1 MTTGPAPAGA
11 PNDVDARAASF
22 AQRRL
27 WFMDQLAGS
36 SSGSMLPLVLRL
48 RGRLDTGRLERSLDG
63 IVARHEVLRTRFTAV
78 DGEPV
83 PVVDA
88 PAGCPLRR
96 VTADGPEELYAR
108 CLGRPVDLAEEHP
121 VRATLARVAEDE
133 HLLLVEVHHIAVDGW
148 SWGVLLEELAAGY
161 RGEEVQPPAV
171 QYAELARTQAERLS
185 GARLERLLGHW
196 RERLTGLTPLEL
208 PTDRPRPRVWDGSGD
223 VVRFDL
229 PAELVA
235 AVDGLARSRRVTRY
249 MVLLTAYQALLGHWS
264 GRTDVAVCST
274 LADRAQ
280 RGAAELIGPLVNT
293 VVLRTDLSGRPGFDT
308 LLERVRR
315 RVPADLSH
323 AEAPFDL
330 VVGALG
336 GSRDLSRHP
345 LAQASFTLLNS
356 PIRPVRMA
364 DLDVALVE
372 PPLTETPLDVFLD
385 LTLRTDGSIA
395 AILQYATA
403 LFDATTMR
411 AFGTAY
417 VALLRAVIAQPGAPV
432 HELARALAAGPGAPA
447 RPRSDW
453 HHAPDRPAAP
463 AQPVA
468 FAGRPDALALR
479 CGDDSAT
486 YAELDAMSG
495 GLAAA
500 LRAAGVTA
508 GSPVGVVLRR
518 GLWSVAAIEG
528 IWRAGG
534 VYVPLD
540 PELPAQRLAF
550 MAEEAQ
556 LSCVVTAPATAVTAA
571 PLAPVAV
578 DVTAVTPDPDGP
590 RHRPDPRQLAHVI
603 FTSGSTGRPKA
614 VGVEHAALASH
625 VAAARQRLGITAADR
640 VLAFASFSFDASLDQ
655 VLPALTSGATVVMRP
670 EEPWLPTQVP
680 EIVQRHEL
688 TVVNVPPTY
697 WSELALSLDRRLA
710 AALAPLRLLV
720 LGGEA
725 VPADTLAVW
734 RAAVPWV
741 RVCNAY
747 GPTETTVT
755 ATTYDA
761 EEPPVDSVPIGR
773 PLGDRRVYV
782 VDADDEQVPVGVSG
796 ELLIGGIELARGY
809 LNRPALTAD
818 RFVPDPYGPPGGRL
832 YRTGDLVRWTT
843 GGELEFVGRRDDQ
856 VKIRGFR
863 VELGEVEAV
872 LRACPL
878 VAAAAVRPDR
888 ATGQALTGY
897 VVPAPDA
904 PAAPDRAELRAWCAR
919 YLPHYAVP
927 SDYVTLDALPV
938 GVSGKLDRG
947 ALPDPDRGRPAD
959 DDAFAA
965 PRDETERIVAEVWAD
980 VLGLERIGID
990 DSFFDLG
997 GHSLLATM
1005 AVSRIAGRLGRDIE
1019 LRTVFEHPTVRGFAP
1034 CVAGARTSGTT
1045 EVVPVDRARPLP
1057 LSFAQERLWF
1067 LDRTSDRGDSYLL
1080 WYCWRVRGGLERDA
1094 WQRAL
1099 DDLVARHEVL
1109 RTALIESDGRP
1120 VQQVCDPVG
1129 VPLHWEAAPM
1139 GPDEESRLDAVRQRA
1154 VALATRRFDLARP
1167 PLLRA
1172 GVWELADDDHVVLLA
1187 LHHAVT
1193 DGWSKG
1199 VLLDELAHHYA
1210 ARRAGREGRLPP
1222 LPVQYGDFAV
1232 WQRERAESGALE
1244 PQLAYWERVL
1254 AQTPALE
1261 LPTDRPRPA
1270 AFSGRGGAVEI
1281 DLPAALLHRVD
1292 AFARERGATRFMVLL
1307 AAAQAV
1313 LARWSGQTDV
1323 PVGTP
1328 VAGRGRLELEPLVG
1342 FFVNTVVLRTDLS
1355 GRPTFTGLVD
1365 RVREVVLGAFDHQ
1378 EVPFE
1383 RVVERLRPARDLS
1396 RNPLFQV
1403 MVDVQDASTGGAG
1416 LPGLDTGDFQLPW
1429 ESAKFDLTATFVV
1442 RPDGFAL
1449 NVEYAADLFEP
1460 ATATRFARHVGRLL
1474 EAFLADPGTRVDAA
1488 PLLSAGERDL
1498 LVATAG
1504 REVPPAPAFRV
1515 AGRPADP
1522 AVVCEGTSLDY
1533 ARLDALTGGLAA
1545 TLTARGVA
1553 PGDPVGVCVGRGVW
1567 SVAAML
1573 AVWRAGGVYVP
1584 LDALLP
1590 EDRLLYMLQE
1600 AGVRHVVADAHTGG
1614 KVTALGVSA
1623 VAVEDVRPLP
1633 DGPAHA
1639 PDRLRTTAD
1648 RSRATADDPRA
1659 TACNPRTVADAPR
1672 HTPDPSD
1679 LAYVIFTSGST
1690 GRPKAVGVEHHA
1702 LDAHVAA
1709 ARERF
1714 VLSAEDRVLTFA
1726 STSFD
1731 ASLEQ
1736 ILPAL
1741 STGATVIVRPD
1752 EIWAPQELAARVAAE
1767 RVTVMELTPS
1777 YWAELVS
1784 HLDRLAPRLASLRL
1798 LVTGGEALPADPLER
1813 WFTHLPHVPVLNTY
1827 GPTESVISATAHTV
1841 DGARGGRVPI
1851 GRPLGGRRTYVVDAL
1866 GELVPE
1872 GVPGELL
1879 VGGRALARG
1888 YLGRPALTA
1897 ERFEPDP
1904 FGALGGRLYRTG
1916 DVVRRLPSGELE
1928 FLGRNDDQ
1936 VKIRGFR
1943 VEPKEAEA
1951 ALRRHPGVRAAAVV
1965 VRTLRG
1971 EAALVG
1977 YVVGDGLS
1985 QEILQ
1990 THCRAQLPHYLVPS
2004 AFVLLDALPLTVQGK
2019 LDTAALPEPAAPE
2032 AGTFVAP
2039 RSPAETVVAQ
2049 IWCEVL
2055 DLPRV
2060 GVHDDFFALGGHSL
2074 RAVAVASRLRTA
2086 FDCPLQVRDLFEHPT
2101 VGRLAA
2107 EVESRLL
2114 ELISQMSDDEI
2125 DLSLTADF

>member
-1 MTTGPAPAGA
+1 MDTRT
-11 PNDVDARAASF
+11 ASF

-27 WFMDQLAGS
+27 WFLDQLAGS
-36 SSGSMLPLVLRL
+36 STGSMLPLVLRL
-48 RGRLDTGRLERSLDG
+48 RGPLDAGRLERSLSG
-63 IVARHEVLRTRFTAV
+63 IVDRHEVLRTRFTAV

-83 PVVDA
+83 PVVDP
-88 PAGCPLRR
+88 PAGVILEH
-96 VTADGPEELYAR
+96 TEATGPAELFDR
-108 CLGRPVDLAEEHP
+108 CLGRPVDLSAQAP
-121 VRATLARVAEDE
+121 IRATLARVAPEE

-148 SWGVLLEELAAGY
+148 SWGVLLDELAAGY
-161 RGEEVQPPAV
+161 RGEPVAPPALR
-171 QYAELARTQAERLS
+171 YADLARAQAERLS
-185 GARLERLLGHW
+185 GERLERLLAHW
-196 RERLTGLTPLEL
+196 RDRLAGLGPLDL

-229 PAELVA
+229 PADLVA
-235 AVDGLARSRRVTRY
+235 AVDALARSRRATRY
-249 MVLLTAYQALLGHWS
+249 MLLLTAYQALLGHWS

-280 RGAAELIGPLVNT
+280 RGADTLIGPLVNT
-293 VVLRTDLSGRPGFDT
+293 VVLRTDLSGRPGFAA
-308 LLERVRR
+308 LLDRVRA
-315 RVPADLSH
+315 RVPADLAH

-345 LAQASFTLLNS
+345 LAQASFTLLNN
-356 PIRPVRMA
+356 PIRPIRIPGLEVT
-364 DLDVALVE
+364 LVE
-372 PPLTETPLDVFLD
+372 PPLAETPLDVFLD

-395 AILQYATA
+395 AVLQYATA
-403 LFDATTMR
+403 LFDAATMR
-411 AFGTAY
+411 AFARAY
-417 VALLRAVIAQPGAPV
+417 PALLRAVLADPQAPV
-432 HELARALAAGPGAPA
+432 QDLVRALPTGPGAPA
-447 RPRSDW
+447 RPRPEW
-453 HHAPDRPAAP
+453 HRAADRPSGPP
-463 AQPVA
+463 APVA
-468 FAGRPDALALR
+468 FSGRPDATALR
-479 CGDDSAT
+479 CGADSVT
-486 YAELDAMSG
+486 YAGLDAMTG
-495 GLAAA
+495 GLAVA

-508 GSPVGVVLRR
+508 GTPVGVLLRR
-518 GLWSVAAIEG
+518 GPWSVAAIEG

-534 VYVPLD
+534 AYVPLD
-540 PELPAQRLAF
+540 PELPAERLEF
-550 MAEEAQ
+550 MAREAR
-556 LSCVVTAPATAVTAA
+556 LGCVVTDPATAGTAAGLAPAT
-571 PLAPVAV
+571 V
-578 DVTAVTPDPDGP
+578 DVTAVVPAADGP
-590 RHRPDPRQLAHVI
+590 RHRPDPRELAHVI

-625 VAAARQRLGITAADR
+625 VAAARRRLGITAADR

-655 VLPALTSGATVVMRP
+655 VLPALTTGATVVMRP
-670 EEPWLPTQVP
+670 DEPWLPTQVP
-680 EIVQRHEL
+680 EVVRRHEV

-697 WSELALSLDRRLA
+697 WSELTLSLDRRQAADLA
-710 AALAPLRLLV
+710 SLRLLV

-725 VPADTLAVW
+725 VPADTLAAW

-761 EEPPVDSVPIGR
+761 DEPPEDSVPIGR

-782 VDADDEQVPVGVSG
+782 VDADGEPVPVGVCG
-796 ELLIGGIELARGY
+796 ELLIGGTEVARGY
-809 LNRPALTAD
+809 LNRPALTAE
-818 RFVPDPYGPPGGRL
+818 RFLPDPYGPPGARL
-832 YRTGDLVRWTT
+832 YRTGDLVRWRA
-843 GGELEFVGRRDDQ
+843 GGDLEFVGRTDDQ

-863 VELGEVEAV
+863 IELGEIETV

-878 VAAAAVRPDR
+878 VGAAAARPDR
-888 ATGQALTGY
+888 ATGRSLTGY

-904 PAAPDRAELRAWCAR
+904 PRVPDRAELRAWCER
-919 YLPHYAVP
+919 RLPHYAIP
-927 SDYVTLDALPV
+927 SDFVVLDALPV
-938 GVSGKLDRG
+938 GVSGKLDRN
-947 ALPDPDRGRPAD
+947 ALPDPVRTRDAD
-959 DDAFAA
+959 DPGLTA

-980 VLGLERIGID
+980 VLGLDRIGID

-1005 AVSRIAGRLGRDIE
+1005 AVSRIAQKLGRDIE
-1019 LRTVFEHPTVRGFAP
+1019 LRTVFENPTVRGFAP
-1034 CVAGARTSGTT
+1034 RVSAARASGAA
-1045 EVVPVDRARPLP
+1045 ELVPVDRDRPLP

-1080 WYCWRVRGGLERDA
+1080 WYCWRVRGGLDRAA
-1094 WQRAL
+1094 WQQAL

-1109 RTALIESDGRP
+1109 RTALVESDGRP

-1129 VPLHWEAAPM
+1129 VPLQWEPAPA
-1139 GPDEESRLDAVRQRA
+1139 GPDEPSRLEAVRRA
-1154 VALATRRFDLARP
+1154 AAALATRRFDLARP

-1199 VLLDELAHHYA
+1199 VLLDELARHYA
-1210 ARRAGREGRLPP
+1210 ARRTGRGAQLPP
-1222 LPVQYGDFAV
+1222 LPVQYADFAA
-1232 WQRERAESGALE
+1232 WQRERADSGGLE
-1244 PQLAYWERVL
+1244 PQLAYWESTL
-1254 AQTPALE
+1254 DGAPALE

-1270 AFSGRGGAVEI
+1270 VFTGRGGAVEV
-1281 DLPAALLHRVD
+1281 DLPAHLVERVD
-1292 AFARERGATRFMVLL
+1292 ALARARGASRFMVLL
-1307 AAAQAV
+1307 AVAQAV
-1313 LARWSGQTDV
+1313 LARWTGQADV
-1323 PVGTP
+1323 SVGTP

-1355 GRPTFTGLVD
+1355 GRPTFAGLVD
-1365 RVREVVLGAFDHQ
+1365 RVRETVLGAFDHQ

-1383 RVVERLRPARDLS
+1383 RVVERLRPERDLS

-1403 MVDVQDASTGGAG
+1403 MVDVQDASTGGSG
-1416 LPGLDTGDFQLPW
+1416 LPGIDATDFTLPW
-1429 ESAKFDLTATFVV
+1429 GSAKFDLTATFVV
-1442 RPDGFAL
+1442 RPDRFAL
-1449 NVEYAADLFEP
+1449 NVEYAADLFDP
-1460 ATATRFARHVGRLL
+1460 ATATRFAHHVGRLL
-1474 EAFLADPGTRVDAA
+1474 EAFLADPAIRVDEAPLLAAAERDRLVAAAGADAA
-1488 PLLSAGERDL
+1488 P
-1498 LVATAG
+1498 
-1504 REVPPAPAFRV
+1504 APRFRV
-1515 AGRPADP
+1515 AGRADTT
-1522 AVVCEGTSLDY
+1522 AVVCEDTTLDH

-1545 TLTARGVA
+1545 ALAGAGVA
-1553 PGDPVGVCVGRGVW
+1553 AGDAVGVCVGRGVW

-1584 LDALLP
+1584 LDPRLP
-1590 EDRLLYMLQE
+1590 EERLRHMLRE
-1600 AGVRHVVADAHTGG
+1600 AGVRHVVSDARTRDT
-1614 KVTALGVSA
+1614 VTALGATA
-1623 VAVEDVRPLP
+1623 VDVRDVRPDP
-1633 DGPAHA
+1633 DGP
-1639 PDRLRTTAD
+1639 
-1648 RSRATADDPRA
+1648 
-1659 TACNPRTVADAPR
+1659 R
-1672 HTPDPSD
+1672 HDPDPGS

-1690 GRPKAVGVEHHA
+1690 GLPKAVGVEHHA

-1714 VLSAEDRVLTFA
+1714 ALTARDRVLTFA

-1752 EIWAPQELAARVAAE
+1752 EIWTPEQLAARVARE

-1777 YWAELVS
+1777 YWAELVAR
-1784 HLDRLAPRLASLRL
+1784 LDTLAPRLTSLRL

-1813 WFTHLPHVPVLNTY
+1813 WFAHLPSVPVLNTY
-1827 GPTESVISATAHTV
+1827 GPTEAVISATAHTV
-1841 DGARGGRVPI
+1841 DAPPPGRVPI
-1851 GRPLGGRRTYVVDAL
+1851 GCALGSRRTYVVDPL
-1866 GELVPE
+1866 GEPVPD

-1879 VGGRALARG
+1879 VGGPELARG

-1897 ERFEPDP
+1897 ERFVPDP
-1904 FGALGGRLYRTG
+1904 FGRPGGRLYRTG
-1916 DVVRRLPSGELE
+1916 DVVRRRPSGELE

-1943 VEPKEAEA
+1943 VEPAEAEA
-1951 ALRRHPGVRAAAVV
+1951 ALRRHPGVTGAAVV
-1965 VRTLRG
+1965 VRTLHG

-1977 YVVGDGLS
+1977 YAAGSGLS
-1985 QEILQ
+1985 EESLA
-1990 THCRAQLPHYLVPS
+1990 THCRAHLPHYLVPS

-2019 LDTAALPEPAAPE
+2019 LDTAALPEPAARAPH
-2032 AGTFVAP
+2032 AFVAP
-2039 RSPAETVVAQ
+2039 RTPAETVVAQ
-2049 IWCEVL
+2049 VWCEVL

-2086 FDCPLQVRDLFEHPT
+2086 FDCPLAVRDLFEHPT
-2101 VGRLAA
+2101 VERLAA
-2107 EVESRLL
+2107 EVERRLL
-2114 ELISQMSDDEI
+2114 ELISTMSDDEI

>member
-11 PNDVDARAASF
+11 PNDVDARTVSF

-48 RGRLDTGRLERSLDG
+48 RGRLDADRLERSLGG
-63 IVARHEVLRTRFTAV
+63 IVDRHEVLRTRFTAV
-78 DGEPV
+78 DGEPAA
-83 PVVDA
+83 VVDA
-88 PAGCPLRR
+88 PAAFTLHR
-96 VTADGPEELYAR
+96 VTADGPADLYAR

-121 VRATLARVAEDE
+121 VRATLARIAEDE

-148 SWGVLLEELAAGY
+148 SWGVLLTELAAGY
-161 RGEEVQPPAV
+161 RGEEVAPPAV
-171 QYAELARTQAERLS
+171 QYAALAHAQAERLS

-229 PAELVA
+229 PADLVA

-293 VVLRTDLSGRPGFDT
+293 VVLRTDLSGRPAFEA

-364 DLDVALVE
+364 DLEVALVE

-403 LFDATTMR
+403 LFDAATMR
-411 AFGTAY
+411 AFATAY
-417 VALLRAVIAQPGAPV
+417 TALLRAVIAEPATPV
-432 HELARALAAGPGAPA
+432 HELARALPTGPGAPA

-463 AQPVA
+463 AAPVA
-468 FAGRPDALALR
+468 FTGRPEALALR
-479 CGDDSAT
+479 CGDDRAT

-495 GLAAA
+495 GLASA
-500 LRAAGVTA
+500 LRAAGVGA

-550 MAEEAQ
+550 MAEEAG
-556 LSCVVTAPATAVTAA
+556 LACVVTAPATAGAAA

-578 DVTAVTPDPDGP
+578 DVTAVTPDADGP

-755 ATTYDA
+755 ATTHDA
-761 EEPPVDSVPIGR
+761 GEPLADSVPIGR

-796 ELLIGGIELARGY
+796 ELLIGGTELARGY

-832 YRTGDLVRWTT
+832 YRTGDVVRWTPR
-843 GGELEFVGRRDDQ
+843 GELEFVGRRDDQ

-888 ATGQALTGY
+888 ATGQTLTGY
-897 VVPAPDA
+897 VVPAADVPSA
-904 PAAPDRAELRAWCAR
+904 PERAQLRTWCAR

-927 SDYVTLDALPV
+927 ADFVALDALPV
-938 GVSGKLDRG
+938 GVSGKLDRS

-959 DDAFAA
+959 DAGFAA

-1034 CVAGARTSGTT
+1034 RVAGARTSGSA

-1080 WYCWRVRGGLERDA
+1080 WYSWRVRGGLERAA
-1094 WQRAL
+1094 WQQAL
-1099 DDLVARHEVL
+1099 DDSVARHEVL
-1109 RTALIESDGRP
+1109 RTALTESDGRP

-1129 VPLHWEAAPM
+1129 VPLLWEAAP
-1139 GPDEESRLDAVRQRA
+1139 GGVDEESRLDAVRQRA
-1154 VALATRRFDLARP
+1154 AALATRRFDLARP

-1172 GVWELADDDHVVLLA
+1172 GVWELADDDHVVVLA

-1210 ARRAGREGRLPP
+1210 ARRAGRAAQLPP

-1254 AQTPALE
+1254 ARAPALE

-1270 AFSGRGGAVEI
+1270 AFTGRGGAVEI
-1281 DLPAALLHRVD
+1281 DMPAELVHRVD
-1292 AFARERGATRFMVLL
+1292 AFAREHGATRFMVLL

-1328 VAGRGRLELEPLVG
+1328 VAGRDRLELEPLVG

-1355 GRPTFTGLVD
+1355 GRPTFAGLVD
-1365 RVREVVLGAFDHQ
+1365 RVREVVLGAFGHQ

-1403 MVDVQDASTGGAG
+1403 MVDVQDASTGGSG
-1416 LPGLDTGDFQLPW
+1416 LPGLDTGDFRLPW

-1474 EAFLADPGTRVDAA
+1474 DAFLTEPDTRVDAA

-1504 REVPPAPAFRV
+1504 RDVPAAPAFRV
-1515 AGRPADP
+1515 AGRPEDP
-1522 AVVCEGTSLDY
+1522 AVVCEGAGLDY

-1545 TLTARGVA
+1545 GLAAGGVA

-1590 EDRLLYMLQE
+1590 EDRLRYMLRE
-1600 AGVRHVVADAHTGG
+1600 AGVRHVVADARTGAR
-1614 KVTALGVSA
+1614 VTALGVRA
-1623 VAVEDVRPLP
+1623 TAVEDVRPLP
-1633 DGPAHA
+1633 DGP
-1639 PDRLRTTAD
+1639 
-1648 RSRATADDPRA
+1648 
-1659 TACNPRTVADAPR
+1659 R
-1672 HTPDPSD
+1672 HTPDPDD

-1714 VLSAEDRVLTFA
+1714 ALRAEDRVLTFA

-1752 EIWAPQELAARVAAE
+1752 EIWAPEELAARVAAE

-1798 LVTGGEALPADPLER
+1798 LVTGGEALPADPLTR
-1813 WFTHLPHVPVLNTY
+1813 WFAHLPQVPVLNTY

-1841 DGARGGRVPI
+1841 DGAHGGRVPI

-1866 GELVPE
+1866 GELVPA

-1879 VGGRALARG
+1879 VGGRELARG

-1904 FGALGGRLYRTG
+1904 FGALGGRVYRTG

-1943 VEPKEAEA
+1943 VEPKETEA
-1951 ALRRHPGVRAAAVV
+1951 VLRGHPGVRGAAVV

-1985 QEILQ
+1985 EEILQ
-1990 THCRAQLPHYLVPS
+1990 THCRSQLAHYLVPS

-2032 AGTFVAP
+2032 PETFVAP

-2107 EVESRLL
+2107 EVERRLL

>member
-1 MTTGPAPAGA
+1 MDTRT
-11 PNDVDARAASF
+11 ASF

-27 WFMDQLAGS
+27 WFMDQLAGT

-48 RGRLDTGRLERSLDG
+48 RGRLDADRLERSLGG

-88 PAGCPLRR
+88 PAGFTLRR
-96 VTADGPEELYAR
+96 ITADGPADLYDR
-108 CLGRPVDLAEEHP
+108 CLGRPVDLAAEHP

-161 RGEEVQPPAV
+161 RGEDVEPPAV
-171 QYAELARTQAERLS
+171 QYAELARAQAARLS
-185 GARLERLLGHW
+185 GERLDRLLGHW
-196 RERLTGLTPLEL
+196 RDRLTGLTPLDL

-223 VVRFDL
+223 AVRFDV
-229 PAELVA
+229 PAELVT
-235 AVDGLARSRRVTRY
+235 AVDALARSRRATRY
-249 MVLLTAYQALLGHWS
+249 MVLLAAYQALLGHWA

-280 RGAAELIGPLVNT
+280 RGAAALIGPLVNT
-293 VVLRTDLSGRPGFDT
+293 VVLRTDLSGRPGFDA
-308 LLERVRR
+308 LLARVRD

-364 DLDVALVE
+364 GLEVALVD

-395 AILQYATA
+395 AVLQYATA
-403 LFDATTMR
+403 LFDAATMR
-411 AFGTAY
+411 AFAQAY
-417 VALLRAVIAQPGAPV
+417 VALLRAVVAEPGTPV
-432 HELARALAAGPGAPA
+432 NELAGALPTRPGAPA
-447 RPRSDW
+447 RPRPEW

-463 AQPVA
+463 ADPVA
-468 FAGRPDALALR
+468 FSGRPGATALR

-500 LRAAGVTA
+500 LRAAGVTE

-540 PELPAQRLAF
+540 PELPEQRLAF
-550 MAEEAQ
+550 MAREAG
-556 LSCVVTAPATAVTAA
+556 LACVVAEPATAATAG
-571 PLAPVAV
+571 PLAPVTV
-578 DVTAVTPDPDGP
+578 DVAAVTPDADGP

-603 FTSGSTGRPKA
+603 FTSGSTGHPKA

-625 VAAARQRLGITAADR
+625 VAAARRRLGITADDR

-755 ATTYDA
+755 ATTHDA
-761 EEPPVDSVPIGR
+761 AGPSADSVPIGR
-773 PLGDRRVYV
+773 PLGDRSVYV
-782 VDADDEQVPVGVSG
+782 VDADDEQVPVGVTG
-796 ELLIGGIELARGY
+796 ELLIGGTELARGY
-809 LNRPALTAD
+809 LNRPALTAE

-832 YRTGDLVRWTT
+832 YRTGDLVRWTAA
-843 GGELEFVGRRDDQ
+843 GELDFAGRRDDQ

-888 ATGQALTGY
+888 ATGRTLTGY

-904 PAAPDRAELRAWCAR
+904 PSAPDRAELRSWCAR
-919 YLPHYAVP
+919 CLPHYAVP
-927 SDYVTLDALPV
+927 SDFVVLDALPV

-947 ALPDPDRGRPAD
+947 ALPDPDRNGPAD
-959 DDAFAA
+959 DAAFAG

-1019 LRTVFEHPTVRGFAP
+1019 LRTVFENPTVRGFAP
-1034 CVAGARTSGTT
+1034 RVAGARASGTT
-1045 EVVPVDRARPLP
+1045 EVLPVDRTRPLP

-1080 WYCWRVRGGLERDA
+1080 WYCWRVRGGLERA
-1094 WQRAL
+1094 CWQQAL

-1129 VPLHWEAAPM
+1129 VPLRWKTAPE
-1139 GPDEESRLDAVRQRA
+1139 GPDEEARLDAVRRQA
-1154 VALATRRFDLARP
+1154 EALATRRFDLARP

-1172 GVWELADDDHVVLLA
+1172 GVWELAADDHVVLLA

-1210 ARRAGREGRLPP
+1210 ARRAGRRAQLPP
-1222 LPVQYGDFAV
+1222 LDVQYGDFAV
-1232 WQRERAESGALE
+1232 WQRERADSGALE
-1244 PQLAYWERVL
+1244 PQLAYWEDVL
-1254 AQTPALE
+1254 AATPALE

-1270 AFSGRGGAVEI
+1270 AFTGRGGAVEV
-1281 DLPAALLHRVD
+1281 DLPAPLVHRVD
-1292 AFARERGATRFMVLL
+1292 AFAREHGATRFMVLL

-1328 VAGRGRLELEPLVG
+1328 VAGRDRLELEPLVG

-1355 GRPTFTGLVD
+1355 GRPTFAELVE
-1365 RVREVVLGAFDHQ
+1365 RVRDVVLGAFDHQ

-1383 RVVERLRPARDLS
+1383 RVVERLRPERDLS

-1403 MVDVQDASTGGAG
+1403 MVDVQDASTGGSG
-1416 LPGLDTGDFQLPW
+1416 LPGLDTVDFRLPW
-1429 ESAKFDLTATFVV
+1429 GSAKFDLTATFVV
-1442 RPDGFAL
+1442 RPSGFAL
-1449 NVEYAADLFEP
+1449 NVEYAADLFDP
-1460 ATATRFARHVGRLL
+1460 ATAARFARHVGRLL
-1474 EAFLADPGTRVDAA
+1474 EACLADPAARVDAA

-1504 REVPPAPAFRV
+1504 REAPAAPGFQV
-1515 AGRPADP
+1515 AGRLDAP
-1522 AVVCEGTSLDY
+1522 AVVCEGTVLDH

-1545 TLTARGVA
+1545 ALHDASVA
-1553 PGDPVGVCVGRGVW
+1553 PGDPVGVCVGRGAW

-1590 EDRLLYMLQE
+1590 EERLRYMLQE
-1600 AGVRHVVADAHTGG
+1600 AGVRHVVADAGTRE
-1614 KVTALGVSA
+1614 KVTVLGVRA

-1633 DGPAHA
+1633 DGP
-1639 PDRLRTTAD
+1639 RY
-1648 RSRATADDPRA
+1648 
-1659 TACNPRTVADAPR
+1659 
-1672 HTPDPSD
+1672 TPDPGD

-1714 VLSAEDRVLTFA
+1714 GLTADDRVLTFA
-1726 STSFD
+1726 STAFD

-1741 STGATVIVRPD
+1741 SAGATVIVRPD
-1752 EIWAPQELAARVAAE
+1752 EIWGPEELAARVAAE

-1784 HLDRLAPRLASLRL
+1784 RLDRLAPRLVSLRL
-1798 LVTGGEALPADPLER
+1798 LVTGGEALPGDPLER
-1813 WFTHLPHVPVLNTY
+1813 WFAHLPRVPVLNTY

-1841 DGARGGRVPI
+1841 DGARTGRVPI

-1866 GELVPE
+1866 GELVPD

-1879 VGGRALARG
+1879 VGGRELARG
-1888 YLGRPALTA
+1888 YLGRPGLTA

-1951 ALRRHPGVRAAAVV
+1951 VLRRHPGVRGAAVV

-1971 EAALVG
+1971 EPALVG

-1985 QEILQ
+1985 EESLT
-1990 THCRAQLPHYLVPS
+1990 THCRARLPHYLVPS
-2004 AFVLLDALPLTVQGK
+2004 AFALLDALPLTVQGK
-2019 LDTAALPEPAAPE
+2019 LDVAALPEPAAPG

-2086 FDCPLQVRDLFEHPT
+2086 FDCMLQVRDLFEHPT
-2101 VGRLAA
+2101 VARLAA
-2107 EVESRLL
+2107 EVERRLL

>member
-1 MTTGPAPAGA
+1 MDTRT
-11 PNDVDARAASF
+11 ASF

-27 WFMDQLAGS
+27 WFLDQLAGS
-36 SSGSMLPLVLRL
+36 STGSMLPLVLRL
-48 RGRLDTGRLERSLDG
+48 RGPLDAGRLERSLSG
-63 IVARHEVLRTRFTAV
+63 IVDRHEVLRTRFTAV

-83 PVVDA
+83 PVVDP
-88 PAGCPLRR
+88 PAGVILEHTEATGP
-96 VTADGPEELYAR
+96 ADLFDR
-108 CLGRPVDLAEEHP
+108 CLGRPVDLSAQAP
-121 VRATLARVAEDE
+121 IRATLARVAPEE

-148 SWGVLLEELAAGY
+148 SWGVLLDELAAGY
-161 RGEEVQPPAV
+161 RGEPVAPPALR
-171 QYAELARTQAERLS
+171 YADLARAQAERLS
-185 GARLERLLGHW
+185 GERLERLLAHW
-196 RERLTGLTPLEL
+196 RDRLAGLGPLDL

-229 PAELVA
+229 PADLVA
-235 AVDGLARSRRVTRY
+235 AVDALARSRRATRY
-249 MVLLTAYQALLGHWS
+249 MLLLTAYQALLGHWS

-280 RGAAELIGPLVNT
+280 RGADTLIGPLVNT
-293 VVLRTDLSGRPGFDT
+293 VVLRTDLSGRPGFAA
-308 LLERVRR
+308 LLDRVRA
-315 RVPADLSH
+315 RVPADLAH

-345 LAQASFTLLNS
+345 LAQASFTLLNN
-356 PIRPVRMA
+356 PIRPIRMPG
-364 DLDVALVE
+364 LEVTLVE
-372 PPLTETPLDVFLD
+372 PPLAETPLDVFLD

-395 AILQYATA
+395 AVLQYATA
-403 LFDATTMR
+403 LFDAGTMR
-411 AFGTAY
+411 AFARAY
-417 VALLRAVIAQPGAPV
+417 PALLRAVLADPHAPV
-432 HELARALAAGPGAPA
+432 QDLVRALPTGPGAPA
-447 RPRSDW
+447 RPRPEW
-453 HHAPDRPAAP
+453 HRAADRPSGPP
-463 AQPVA
+463 APVA
-468 FAGRPDALALR
+468 FSGRPDATALR
-479 CGDDSAT
+479 CGADSVT
-486 YAELDAMSG
+486 YAGLDAMTG
-495 GLAAA
+495 GLAVA

-508 GSPVGVVLRR
+508 GSPVGVLLRR
-518 GLWSVAAIEG
+518 GPWSVAAIEG

-534 VYVPLD
+534 AYVPLD
-540 PELPAQRLAF
+540 PELPAERLEF
-550 MAEEAQ
+550 MAREAR
-556 LSCVVTAPATAVTAA
+556 LGCVVTDPATAGTAAGLAPAT
-571 PLAPVAV
+571 V
-578 DVTAVTPDPDGP
+578 DVTAVAPTADGP
-590 RHRPDPRQLAHVI
+590 RHRPDPRELAHVI

-625 VAAARQRLGITAADR
+625 VAAARRRLGITAADR

-655 VLPALTSGATVVMRP
+655 VLPALTTGATVVMRP
-670 EEPWLPTQVP
+670 DEPWLPTQVP
-680 EIVQRHEL
+680 EIVRRHEV

-697 WSELALSLDRRLA
+697 WSELTLSLDRRQAADLA
-710 AALAPLRLLV
+710 SLRLLV

-725 VPADTLAVW
+725 VPADTLAAW

-761 EEPPVDSVPIGR
+761 DEPPEDSVPIGR

-782 VDADDEQVPVGVSG
+782 VDADGEPVPVGVCG
-796 ELLIGGIELARGY
+796 ELLIGGTEVARGY
-809 LNRPALTAD
+809 LNRPALTAE
-818 RFVPDPYGPPGGRL
+818 RFLPDPYGPPGARL
-832 YRTGDLVRWTT
+832 YRTGDLVRWRAD
-843 GGELEFVGRRDDQ
+843 GDLEFVGRTDDQ

-863 VELGEVEAV
+863 IELGEIETV

-878 VAAAAVRPDR
+878 VGAAAARPDR
-888 ATGQALTGY
+888 ATGRSLTGY

-904 PAAPDRAELRAWCAR
+904 PRAPDRAELRAWCER
-919 YLPHYAVP
+919 RLPHYAIP
-927 SDYVTLDALPV
+927 SDFVVLDALPV
-938 GVSGKLDRG
+938 GVSGKLDRN
-947 ALPDPDRGRPAD
+947 ALPDPVRTRDAD
-959 DDAFAA
+959 DPGLTA

-980 VLGLERIGID
+980 VLGLDRIGID

-1005 AVSRIAGRLGRDIE
+1005 AVSRIAQRLGRDIE
-1019 LRTVFEHPTVRGFAP
+1019 LRTVFENPTVRGFAP
-1034 CVAGARTSGTT
+1034 RVSAARASGAA
-1045 EVVPVDRARPLP
+1045 ELVPVDRDRPLP

-1080 WYCWRVRGGLERDA
+1080 WYCWRVRGGLDRTA
-1094 WQRAL
+1094 WQQAL

-1109 RTALIESDGRP
+1109 RTALVESDGRP

-1129 VPLHWEAAPM
+1129 VPLHWEPAPA
-1139 GPDEESRLDAVRQRA
+1139 GPDEPSRLEAVRRA
-1154 VALATRRFDLARP
+1154 AAALATRRFDLARP

-1199 VLLDELAHHYA
+1199 VLLDELARHYA
-1210 ARRAGREGRLPP
+1210 ARRTGRGAQLPP
-1222 LPVQYGDFAV
+1222 LPVQYADFAA
-1232 WQRERAESGALE
+1232 WQRERADSGGLE
-1244 PQLAYWERVL
+1244 PQLAYWESTL
-1254 AQTPALE
+1254 DGAPALD

-1270 AFSGRGGAVEI
+1270 VFTGRGGAVEV
-1281 DLPAALLHRVD
+1281 DLPAHLVERVD
-1292 AFARERGATRFMVLL
+1292 ALARARGASRFMVLL
-1307 AAAQAV
+1307 AVAQAV
-1313 LARWSGQTDV
+1313 LARWTGQADV
-1323 PVGTP
+1323 SVGTP

-1355 GRPTFTGLVD
+1355 GRPTFAGLVD

-1383 RVVERLRPARDLS
+1383 RVVERLRPERDLS

-1403 MVDVQDASTGGAG
+1403 MVDVQDASTGGSG
-1416 LPGLDTGDFQLPW
+1416 LPGLDATDFTLPW
-1429 ESAKFDLTATFVV
+1429 GSAKFDLTATFVV
-1442 RPDGFAL
+1442 RPDRFAL
-1449 NVEYAADLFEP
+1449 NVEYAADLFDP
-1460 ATATRFARHVGRLL
+1460 ATATRFAHHVGRLL
-1474 EAFLADPGTRVDAA
+1474 EAFLADPAIRVDEAPLLAAAERDRLLAAAGTDAA
-1488 PLLSAGERDL
+1488 P
-1498 LVATAG
+1498 
-1504 REVPPAPAFRV
+1504 APRFRV
-1515 AGRPADP
+1515 AGRADAT
-1522 AVVCEGTSLDY
+1522 AVVCEDTTLDH

-1545 TLTARGVA
+1545 ALAGAGVA
-1553 PGDPVGVCVGRGVW
+1553 AGDAVGVCVGRGVW
-1567 SVAAML
+1567 SVVAML

-1584 LDALLP
+1584 LDPRLP
-1590 EDRLLYMLQE
+1590 EERLRHMLRE
-1600 AGVRHVVADAHTGG
+1600 AGVRHVVSDARTRDA
-1614 KVTALGVSA
+1614 VTALGATA
-1623 VAVEDVRPLP
+1623 VDVRDVRPDP
-1633 DGPAHA
+1633 DGP
-1639 PDRLRTTAD
+1639 
-1648 RSRATADDPRA
+1648 
-1659 TACNPRTVADAPR
+1659 R
-1672 HTPDPSD
+1672 HDPDPGS

-1690 GRPKAVGVEHHA
+1690 GLPKAVGVEHHA

-1714 VLSAEDRVLTFA
+1714 ALTARDRVLTFA

-1752 EIWAPQELAARVAAE
+1752 EIWTPEQLAARVARE

-1777 YWAELVS
+1777 YWAELVAR
-1784 HLDRLAPRLASLRL
+1784 LDMLAPHLTSLRL

-1813 WFTHLPHVPVLNTY
+1813 WFAHLPSVPVINTY
-1827 GPTESVISATAHTV
+1827 GPTEAVISATAHTV
-1841 DGARGGRVPI
+1841 HAAPPGRVPI
-1851 GRPLGGRRTYVVDAL
+1851 GRALGSRRTYVVDPL
-1866 GELVPE
+1866 GEPVPD

-1879 VGGRALARG
+1879 VGGPELARG

-1897 ERFEPDP
+1897 ERFVPDP
-1904 FGALGGRLYRTG
+1904 FGRPGGRLYRTG

-1943 VEPKEAEA
+1943 VEPAEAEA
-1951 ALRRHPGVRAAAVV
+1951 ALRRHPGVTGAAVV
-1965 VRTLRG
+1965 VRTLHG

-1977 YVVGDGLS
+1977 YAAGSGLS
-1985 QEILQ
+1985 EESLA
-1990 THCRAQLPHYLVPS
+1990 THCRAHLPHYLVPS

-2019 LDTAALPEPAAPE
+2019 LDTAALPEPAARAPH
-2032 AGTFVAP
+2032 AFVAP
-2039 RSPAETVVAQ
+2039 RTPAETVVAQ
-2049 IWCEVL
+2049 VWCEVL
-2055 DLPRV
+2055 DVPRV

-2086 FDCPLQVRDLFEHPT
+2086 FDCPLAVRDLFEHPT
-2101 VGRLAA
+2101 VERLAA
-2107 EVESRLL
+2107 EVERRLL

-2125 DLSLTADF
+2125 DISLTADF